1 MNKKKLSLIIAP
13 VVLLIVIIWQ
23 PWKALSDSLKTT
35 TVQKG
40 LFETL
45 VEVTGELKAE
55 KAVDITVPEVS
66 FNDEV
71 DIWAMKI
78 MSLVEEGKIVK
89 KGDEVARLE
98 PTEVEENL
106 TTVNEKLNELYTL
119 VEDAKI
125 DSTLALEAQR
135 ETIQKERDRVLDAEL
150 KVEQSSF
157 ESKAV
162 QRQTAIEL
170 EKARRSLSKSK
181 RDLITK
187 TQKHKTVIARN
198 ERKVKR
204 FEYKKKLMDQ
214 LRSELTVKSPADG
227 MIIYGTGYNGQK
239 VKVGSR
245 VGRWMPL
252 IATLPDLNTLISEM
266 YVKEIDI
273 AKVKINQNVN
283 ITIDAFPK
291 KIFKGQIISIAN
303 IGQEIPGEFQNGFKV
318 KVELEDFKED
328 LLPSMTTT
336 NSIITNSIDETL
348 YINKKAVLG
357 NDTISYV
364 IKKEG
369 LSLVRKEVI
378 TGLETD
384 EYFQVKEGLI
394 ENEKVILQHPENI
407 NELELI
413 RLN

>member
-1 MNKKKLSLIIAP
+1 MNKRKLSYIITPAI
-13 VVLLIVIIWQ
+13 LLIVIIWQ
-23 PWKALSDSLKTT
+23 PWKVMSDSYKTA
-35 TVQKG
+35 TVEKG
-40 LFETL
+40 LFETH

-89 KGDEVARLE
+89 KGDEVATLE
-98 PTEVEENL
+98 PNQVEENL
-106 TTVNEKLNELYTL
+106 SEVGEKLNELYTL

-162 QRQTAIEL
+162 QRQTVIEL
-170 EKARRSLSKSK
+170 EKAQRSLSKSK

-187 TQKHKTVIARN
+187 TQKHKTIIARN
-198 ERKVKR
+198 ERKLKR
-204 FEYKKKLMDQ
+204 YERKKSLLEQ

-227 MIIYGTGYNGQK
+227 MIIYGNGYNGQK

-252 IATLPDLNTLISEM
+252 IATLPDLSTLISEM

-273 AKVKINQNVN
+273 AKIKIDQNVN

-291 KIFKGQIISIAN
+291 RIFKGQIISIAN

-318 KVELEDFKED
+318 KVKLENFKEE
-328 LLPSMTTT
+328 LLPGMTTT
-336 NSIITNSIDETL
+336 NSIITNSINETL
-348 YINKKAVLG
+348 YIDKRAVLG
-357 NDTISYV
+357 NDTINYV
-364 IKKEG
+364 IQKNG
-369 LSLVRKEVI
+369 LSYIRKEVI

-384 EYFQVKEGLI
+384 EYFQITAGL
-394 ENEKVILQHPENI
+394 NQQEKVILQFPDNVDD
-407 NELELI
+407 LKFV

>member
-106 TTVNEKLNELYTL
+106 TTVNDKLNELYTL

-204 FEYKKKLMDQ
+204 FEYKKKLMEQ